1 MTTAPRTR
9 INVPLPLS
17 CACAGGV
24 SLRGQGAAAHVTG
37 GGGRLRLS
45 PGHLKGHARIFP
57 SLNLAYRAREVDSPL
72 HRLLDRKAKGASRMT
87 AVEGGLLVDG
97 HEVEGQRALWSSRE
111 DGAEQGD
118 GLEDYHSSGTSTRG
132 GSRAPSRGGR
142 GLRAEAQGTT

>member
-1 MTTAPRTR
+1 
-9 INVPLPLS
+9 
-17 CACAGGV
+17 
-24 SLRGQGAAAHVTG
+24 
-37 GGGRLRLS
+37 
-45 PGHLKGHARIFP
+45 
-57 SLNLAYRAREVDSPL
+57 LNLAYRAREVDSPL

-118 GLEDYHSSGTSTRG
+118 GLEDYHSSG
-132 GSRAPSRGGR
+132 SRAASRGSR